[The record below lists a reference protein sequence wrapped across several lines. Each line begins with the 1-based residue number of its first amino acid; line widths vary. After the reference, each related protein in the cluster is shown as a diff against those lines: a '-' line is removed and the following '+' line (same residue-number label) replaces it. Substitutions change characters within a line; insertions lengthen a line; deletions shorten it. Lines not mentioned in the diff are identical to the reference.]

1 MSSPTGSFIYTYITI
16 ESTIRFWNQWWK
28 SILPHKS
35 NLHKQMADHIWALPF
50 RTAFKQNHEI
60 WWTLNPNLQPKSYMD
75 VRSLPLA
82 RANKNFQ
89 AGGSTCS
96 KQVQEENWVKYVLHS
111 QQFLKAHLQHI
122 VLKYAFNFA
131 SKWPNHAINNQMR
144 WPQRMDWY
152 PGKEEK
158 PNYDIIMCSRN
169 KRT

>member
-1 MSSPTGSFIYTYITI
+1 MRSPTGSFIYTYITI
-16 ESTIRFWNQWWK
+16 KSTTRFWNQWWK

-35 NLHKQMADHIWALPF
+35 NLDKQMAEHILALSF
-50 RTAFKQNHEI
+50 TTAFKLNHEI

-82 RANKNFQ
+82 RANKNFRG
-89 AGGSTCS
+89 GGSTCS
-96 KQVQEENWVKYVLHS
+96 KEVREENWVMYVLRS

-131 SKWPNHAINNQMR
+131 LKWPNHAINNEMT
-144 WPQRMDWY
+144 WVQRMDWY

-158 PNYDIIMCSRN
+158 PNYYIIMCFRS
-169 KRT
+169 KCT